1 MAFDL
6 GGAVEHPERLKI
18 AGAPSVSVRSAEHI
32 GPRICALS
40 ALRRRRMPCD
50 QIKSD
55 SVVLVA
61 MDPAFALFHV
71 DRVAGEVPVDDPVAV
86 GMKIQTFL
94 PESKPVRRA

>member
-18 AGAPSVSVRSAEHI
+18 ASAPSVSVRSTEHI
-32 GPRICALS
+32 GPRISILPAQ
-40 ALRRRRMPCD
+40 RRRRMSCD
-50 QIKSD
+50 QIKAD
-55 SVVLVA
+55 NVVLVA
-61 MDPAFALFHV
+61 MHPAFALLHV

-94 PESKPVRRA
+94 PD